1 MNLKLTLATAKRV
14 LQQIRRDRRTIAL
27 LLFVPLVLL
36 GLLKWIFVE
45 APEVAGQLAPFDQIG
60 PGLMGLF
67 PMLLMFIITSVT
79 TLRERTTGTM
89 ERLMASPARRA
100 DIVFGY
106 AIAFGLIATV
116 QGIIVVAFSIGAL
129 GMEFTGPVLALGLI
143 IVLDAILGTVLGLA
157 ASSLAKTEFQA
168 VQMMPAVLLPQ
179 LLLAGLFIP
188 RSQMP
193 RVLEVISDF
202 LPLSYATDAI
212 LELQV
217 STTADSVWGEVGV
230 LLAFI
235 VGALVLATLTLRRRT
250 G

>member
-1 MNLKLTLATAKRV
+1 MR
-14 LQQIRRDRRTIAL
+14 
-27 LLFVPLVLL
+27 F
-36 GLLKWIFVE
+36 
-45 APEVAGQLAPFDQIG
+45 
-60 PGLMGLF
+60 
-67 PMLLMFIITSVT
+67 
-79 TLRERTTGTM
+79 
-89 ERLMASPARRA
+89 AS
-100 DIVFGY
+100 
-106 AIAFGLIATV
+106 
-116 QGIIVVAFSIGAL
+116 IIVPIL
-129 GMEFTGPVLALGLI
+129 LPVLFWAAYHYYKDRHQPEPIQNLI
-143 IVLDAILGTVLGLA
+143 LCFMLGLA

-212 LELQV
+212 HELQV
-217 STTADSVWGEVGV
+217 STTAASVWGEVGV

-235 VGALVLATLTLRRRT
+235 VGALALATLTLRRRT